1 MKKSTFIL
9 GLMLMGCSFVQLSAQ
24 NSGQDSTSSKTGK
37 VFSASQV
44 VSPLYEGGDDA
55 MYKFIDSAL
64 VVPQSA
70 IDNNISGRV
79 IVRFFVDTEGNIKA
93 PSVQQGLTSDCNN
106 AALEVVKQM
115 PKWIPAQQNGK
126 SVTGFAS
133 VPVIF
138 RTKQIV
144 YEYEQTQAEMDYEA
158 YQLEGKKWVL
168 VEINGKPIP
177 ENVPEI
183 PYFTISMDKKK
194 KRTLTGNASC
204 ADFIGKYQWSQ
215 KNWRLSFA
223 KIEPAKKRCK
233 SKKIK
238 VIDGEF
244 LSVLKNTKEYRII
257 NNQLQIGK
265 IERDRFTPLAV
276 FDFEL
281 IKKRK

>member
-1 MKKSTFIL
+1 MRKSTFIL
-9 GLMLMGCSFVQLSAQ
+9 GLMLMGCFFVRLSAQ
-24 NSGQDSTSSKTGK
+24 DSGQDNTDSKTGK
-37 VFSASQV
+37 VFSSGQV
-44 VSPLYEGGDDA
+44 VSPQYEGGEDA
-55 MYKFIDSAL
+55 MYRFIDSVL

-70 IDNNISGRV
+70 TDNNVSGRV
-79 IVRFFVDTEGNIKA
+79 IVRFFVGTGGEIKA
-93 PSVQQGLTSDCNN
+93 PSVQQGLTPDCNN

-126 SVTGFAS
+126 NVTGFAS

-138 RTKQIV
+138 RTRQIV
-144 YEYEQTQAEMDYEA
+144 YEYEQTQAEADYEA
-158 YQLEGKKWVL
+158 YQLENKKWVL

-204 ADFIGKYQWSQ
+204 ADFIGKYQWNQ
-215 KNWRLSFA
+215 KNWKLSFA
-223 KIEPAKKRCK
+223 KVEPTKKRCK
-233 SKKIK
+233 SKKVK

-244 LSVLKNTKEYRII
+244 LSVIKNTREYRII
-257 NNQLQIGK
+257 NNQLKIGK
-265 IERDRFTPLAV
+265 MERDRFVSLAV

-281 IKKRK
+281 IKKKK